1 MAKIRV
7 TKRFHWEMSHAL
19 FDYNGLCRNMHGHSY
34 IMYATII
41 GEPID
46 NPKSPK
52 HGMVIDFSD
61 FKKIVKDL
69 IVDKYD
75 HSVVLNKAEN
85 IENINQIKGL
95 FDRLILLDY
104 QPTCELM
111 VADFAAIIQSA
122 LPERLKLHSLKLYE
136 TATSYAEWFADD
148 QI

>member
-34 IMYATII
+34 IMYATVI

-46 NPKSPK
+46 DPTSPK

-61 FKKIVKDL
+61 FKKLVKHL

-75 HSVVLNKAEN
+75 HSVVLNKSEN
-85 IENINQIKGL
+85 IQPINQIKGL
-95 FDRLILLDY
+95 FDRLIMLNY

-111 VADFAAIIQSA
+111 VVDFAEKIQSA
-122 LPERLKLHSLKLYE
+122 LPKNLKLHSLKLYE